1 MTTLENIQNTNYE
14 YVTELTFNQNHLDAQ
29 TLCNIFLEA
38 ALQSQT
44 TTSPQADI
52 LRMEEKDNMRI
63 VVFSNS
69 IAHSNMMD
77 NFNRLVAER
86 MPQQVQNDVG
96 FETNQYTKSSP
107 KTLAA

>member
-1 MTTLENIQNTNYE
+1 
-14 YVTELTFNQNHLDAQ
+14 
-29 TLCNIFLEA
+29 
-38 ALQSQT
+38 
-44 TTSPQADI
+44 
-52 LRMEEKDNMRI
+52 
-63 VVFSNS
+63 
-69 IAHSNMMD
+69 MMD